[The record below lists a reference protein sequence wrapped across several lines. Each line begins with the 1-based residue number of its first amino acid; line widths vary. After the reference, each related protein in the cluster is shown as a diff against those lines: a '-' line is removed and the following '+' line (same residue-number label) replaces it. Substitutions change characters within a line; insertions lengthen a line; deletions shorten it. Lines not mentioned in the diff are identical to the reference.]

1 MNDFASVGGSKIVK
15 NHWFLQHF
23 LKFGFLEKV
32 GIQNP
37 KSYVFE
43 LQKGPK
49 FKVWDEKRGSK
60 NDKSSGSKKRGSKIE
75 N

>member
-1 MNDFASVGGSKIVK
+1 MDDFASVGGSKIVK

-32 GIQNP
+32 SVQNQ
-37 KSYVFE
+37 KSYAFE
-43 LQKGPK
+43 LQKGAK
-49 FKVWDEKRGSK
+49 FKLWSEKMNPKIGK
-60 NDKSSGSKKRGSKIE
+60 NSGSKKRGSKIE